1 MWMQRVPT
9 NGAGMPVPKSQVT
22 QTINMFARIFWCTKF
37 LYFGVPNF
45 CIRVFVTFPQW
56 CSLIGDYGTIQSGTV
71 SQWLQDASYSFF
83 DNWYKSKQASLD
95 NGGNGAA
102 LWDSDYVLTGLPLG
116 SITKVGIAFHTTSAT
131 DLVTICGALIPACL
145 FV

>member
-1 MWMQRVPT
+1 MSVYSAEDYPI
-9 NGAGMPVPKSQVT
+9 GVT
-22 QTINMFARIFWCTKF
+22 EIATLLDVKKA
-37 LYFGVPNF
+37 
-45 CIRVFVTFPQW
+45 
-56 CSLIGDYGTIQSGTV
+56 TV

-95 NGGNGAA
+95 NGGNGAS
-102 LWDSDYVLTGLPLG
+102 LWDSNYVLTGLPLG